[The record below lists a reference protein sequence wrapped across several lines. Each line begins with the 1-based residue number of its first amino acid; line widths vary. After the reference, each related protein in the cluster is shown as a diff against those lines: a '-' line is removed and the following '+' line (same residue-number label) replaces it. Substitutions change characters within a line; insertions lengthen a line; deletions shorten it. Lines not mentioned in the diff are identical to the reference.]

1 MERQQ
6 IQASGIGN
14 QQQLHANQRQHR
26 RHVVRHQQSPAP
38 RLQRHGLD
46 TDRTHHSGG
55 IDLETSGGS
64 PQSGAGITE
73 IGVVKVRGGV
83 VLGTFQ
89 SFVDPGHSLP
99 PVITQLTGFTDQMLL
114 SAPFIVEVRRR
125 LFEFL
130 GSEDE
135 TVLVAHNSPF
145 DMSFLKAAALAHEY
159 PWPNYLTI
167 DTARL
172 ARAVLDRDEVINCK
186 LGTLAVFFNAHTSP
200 NHRALDDALATVD
213 VLHGIIE
220 RLAGHNVSTFEE
232 MRNFPSK
239 KKRAKRPISE

>member
-1 MERQQ
+1 MVKTSES
-6 IQASGIGN
+6 ALS
-14 QQQLHANQRQHR
+14 
-26 RHVVRHQQSPAP
+26 
-38 RLQRHGLD
+38 D
-46 TDRTHHSGG
+46 TTFAV

-64 PQSGAGITE
+64 PKSGAGITE
-73 IGVVKVRGGV
+73 IGVVKVRGGI

-99 PVITQLTGFTDQMLL
+99 AFITELTGITDEMLL
-114 SAPFIVEVRRR
+114 SAPFIDEVLPT

-130 GSEDE
+130 GSKEE

-186 LGTLAVFFNAHTSP
+186 LATLAEFFNARTSP

-239 KKRAKRPISE
+239 KKRTKRPISE

>member
-1 MERQQ
+1 M
-6 IQASGIGN
+6 
-14 QQQLHANQRQHR
+14 AN
-26 RHVVRHQQSPAP
+26 VGETLLSDITFAV
-38 RLQRHGLD
+38 
-46 TDRTHHSGG
+46 

-64 PQSGAGITE
+64 PRSGAGITE

-99 PVITQLTGFTDQMLL
+99 AFITQLTGITDEMLI
-114 SAPFIVEVRRR
+114 SAPFIDEILPS
-125 LFEFL
+125 LFQFL
-130 GSEDE
+130 GPPEE

-145 DMSFLKAAALAHEY
+145 DMSFLKAAALAHEVS
-159 PWPNYLTI
+159 WPNYLTV

-172 ARAVLDRDEVINCK
+172 ARAVLDPDEVVNCK
-186 LGTLAVFFNAHTSP
+186 LGTLAIFFNANTSP

-220 RLAGHNVSTFEE
+220 RLAGHKVQTFEE
-232 MRNFPSK
+232 LRSFPSR
-239 KKRAKRPISE
+239 KKRVKRPISE

>member
-1 MERQQ
+1 MNISETPLSQTPF
-6 IQASGIGN
+6 A
-14 QQQLHANQRQHR
+14 
-26 RHVVRHQQSPAP
+26 V
-38 RLQRHGLD
+38 
-46 TDRTHHSGG
+46 

-64 PQSGAGITE
+64 PRSGAGITE

-99 PVITQLTGFTDQMLL
+99 PFITQLTGITDEMLL
-114 SAPFIVEVRRR
+114 SAPFIDEVLPT

-130 GSEDE
+130 GSAEE

-145 DMSFLKAAALAHEY
+145 DLSFLKAATAAHEF
-159 PWPNYLTI
+159 PWPNYLTV

-186 LGTLAVFFNAHTSP
+186 LGTLAEFFNAQTSP
-200 NHRALDDALATVD
+200 THRALDDALATVD

-220 RLAGHNVSTFEE
+220 RLAGHEVWTFEE

-239 KKRAKRPISE
+239 KRRSKRPISE

>member
-1 MERQQ
+1 MVN
-6 IQASGIGN
+6 IGET
-14 QQQLHANQRQHR
+14 L
-26 RHVVRHQQSPAP
+26 
-38 RLQRHGLD
+38 LKD
-46 TDRTHHSGG
+46 TTFAV

-64 PQSGAGITE
+64 PKSGAGITE

-89 SFVDPGHSLP
+89 SFVDPGHLLP
-99 PVITQLTGFTDQMLL
+99 AFITQLTGISDEMLV
-114 SAPFIVEVRRR
+114 SAPFIDEVLPT

-130 GSEDE
+130 GSPDE

-145 DMSFLKAAALAHEY
+145 DMSFLKAAALVHEY
-159 PWPNYLTI
+159 EWPNYLTV

-172 ARAVLDRDEVINCK
+172 ARAVLDRDEVVNCK
-186 LGTLAVFFNAHTSP
+186 LGTLAEFFNTPVTP

-220 RLAGHNVSTFEE
+220 RLAGHDVSTFEE
-232 MRNFPSK
+232 MRNFPSR
-239 KKRAKRPISE
+239 KRRVKRPISD

>member
-1 MERQQ
+1 MQN
-6 IQASGIGN
+6 IGET
-14 QQQLHANQRQHR
+14 QLSETTFA
-26 RHVVRHQQSPAP
+26 V
-38 RLQRHGLD
+38 
-46 TDRTHHSGG
+46 

-64 PQSGAGITE
+64 PRLGAGITE

-89 SFVDPGHSLP
+89 SFIDPGHALP
-99 PVITQLTGFTDQMLL
+99 PFITQLTGITDEMLL
-114 SAPFIVEVRRR
+114 SAPFIDEVFPT

-130 GSEDE
+130 GSPDE
-135 TVLVAHNSPF
+135 TVLVTHNSPF
-145 DMSFLKAAALAHEY
+145 DMSFLKAAALVHEY
-159 PWPNYLTI
+159 PWPAYATV

-186 LGTLAVFFNAHTSP
+186 LGTLAEFFNTHTTP

-213 VLHGIIE
+213 VLHGLIE
-220 RLAGHNVSTFEE
+220 RLSGHNVRTFEE

-239 KKRAKRPISE
+239 KKRVKRPISE

>member
-1 MERQQ
+1 M
-6 IQASGIGN
+6 ISIGET
-14 QQQLHANQRQHR
+14 
-26 RHVVRHQQSPAP
+26 
-38 RLQRHGLD
+38 RLSD
-46 TDRTHHSGG
+46 TTFAV

-64 PQSGAGITE
+64 PRSGAGITE

-99 PVITQLTGFTDQMLL
+99 AFITQLTGITDEMLI
-114 SAPFIVEVRRR
+114 SAPFVDEILPS
-125 LFEFL
+125 LFQFL
-130 GSEDE
+130 GPPEE

-145 DMSFLKAAALAHEY
+145 DMSFLKAAALAHEVS
-159 PWPNYLTI
+159 WPNYLTV

-172 ARAVLDRDEVINCK
+172 AKAVLDPDEVVNCK

-220 RLAGHNVSTFEE
+220 RLSGHKVQTFEE
-232 MRNFPSK
+232 LRNFPSHR
-239 KKRAKRPISE
+239 KRIKRPVSE

>member
-1 MERQQ
+1 MQN
-6 IQASGIGN
+6 IGE
-14 QQQLHANQRQHR
+14 
-26 RHVVRHQQSPAP
+26 
-38 RLQRHGLD
+38 
-46 TDRTHHSGG
+46 THLSETTFAV

-64 PQSGAGITE
+64 PRLGAGITE

-89 SFVDPGHSLP
+89 SFIDPGHVLP
-99 PVITQLTGFTDQMLL
+99 PFITQLTGITDEMLL
-114 SAPFIVEVRRR
+114 SAPFIDEVLPT

-130 GSEDE
+130 GSPDE

-145 DMSFLKAAALAHEY
+145 DMSFLKAAALVHEY
-159 PWPNYLTI
+159 PWPAYATV

-186 LGTLAVFFNAHTSP
+186 LGTLAEFFNTNTTP

-213 VLHGIIE
+213 VLHGLIE
-220 RLAGHNVSTFEE
+220 RLSGHNVRTFEE

-239 KKRAKRPISE
+239 KKRVKRPISE

>member
-1 MERQQ
+1 MV
-6 IQASGIGN
+6 SIGET
-14 QQQLHANQRQHR
+14 
-26 RHVVRHQQSPAP
+26 
-38 RLQRHGLD
+38 RLSD
-46 TDRTHHSGG
+46 TTFAV

-64 PQSGAGITE
+64 PRSGAGITE

-99 PVITQLTGFTDQMLL
+99 AFITQLTGITDEMLI
-114 SAPFIVEVRRR
+114 SAPFVDEILPT
-125 LFEFL
+125 LFQFL
-130 GSEDE
+130 GPPEE

-145 DMSFLKAAALAHEY
+145 DISFLKAAALAHEVS
-159 PWPNYLTI
+159 WPNYLTV

-172 ARAVLDRDEVINCK
+172 ARAVLDPDEVVNCK

-220 RLAGHNVSTFEE
+220 RLAGHKVQTFEE
-232 MRNFPSK
+232 LRNFPSRR
-239 KKRAKRPISE
+239 KRIKRPVSE

>member
-1 MERQQ
+1 MVN
-6 IQASGIGN
+6 IGN
-14 QQQLHANQRQHR
+14 IPLSEITFA
-26 RHVVRHQQSPAP
+26 V
-38 RLQRHGLD
+38 
-46 TDRTHHSGG
+46 

-64 PQSGAGITE
+64 PKAGAGITE
-73 IGVVKVRGGV
+73 IGVVKVRGGN

-99 PVITQLTGFTDQMLL
+99 AFITQLTGITDEMLL
-114 SAPFIVEVRRR
+114 SAPFIDEVLPT

-130 GSEDE
+130 GSNHE

-145 DMSFLKAAALAHEY
+145 DMSFLKAAALVHEY
-159 PWPNYLTI
+159 PWPDYLTV

-172 ARAVLDRDEVINCK
+172 ARAVLDRDEITNCK
-186 LGTLAVFFNAHTSP
+186 LATLAEFFNSYTSP

-220 RLAGHNVSTFEE
+220 RLAGHDVSTFEE

-239 KKRAKRPISE
+239 KKRAKRPISD

>member
-1 MERQQ
+1 MVN
-6 IQASGIGN
+6 IGET
-14 QQQLHANQRQHR
+14 L
-26 RHVVRHQQSPAP
+26 
-38 RLQRHGLD
+38 LKD
-46 TDRTHHSGG
+46 TTFAV

-64 PQSGAGITE
+64 PKSGAGITE

-89 SFVDPGHSLP
+89 SFVDPGHLLP
-99 PVITQLTGFTDQMLL
+99 VFITQLTGISDDMLL
-114 SAPFIVEVRRR
+114 SAPFIDEVLPT

-130 GSEDE
+130 GSPDE

-145 DMSFLKAAALAHEY
+145 DMSFLKAAALVHEY
-159 PWPNYLTI
+159 EWPNYLTV

-172 ARAVLDRDEVINCK
+172 ARAVLDRDEVVNCK
-186 LGTLAVFFNAHTSP
+186 LGTLAEFFNTSVSP

-220 RLAGHNVSTFEE
+220 RLAGHDVSTFEE
-232 MRNFPSK
+232 MRNFPSR
-239 KKRAKRPISE
+239 KRRVKRPISD